1 MSARRLVLGL
11 ARTIRDAV
19 AAHRGAVDLVL
30 TGGETARRVLDAL
43 AVTEL
48 DPVGQ
53 VHHGAVHLSTP
64 DGRSVVTRPGS
75 FGDPDSLR
83 QIVQALRP
91 HPMERKATP

>member
-1 MSARRLVLGL
+1 MHGL
-11 ARTIRDAV
+11 ARAVRDTV
-19 AAHRGAVDLVL
+19 AAHPGALDLVL

-83 QIVQALRP
+83 HIVQALRL
-91 HPMERKATP
+91 HPTERKVTS